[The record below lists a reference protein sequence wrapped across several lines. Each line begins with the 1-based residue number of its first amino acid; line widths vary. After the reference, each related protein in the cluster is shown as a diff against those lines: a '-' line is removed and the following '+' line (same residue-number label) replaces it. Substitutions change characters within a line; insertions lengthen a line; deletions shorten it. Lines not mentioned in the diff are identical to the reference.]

1 MAMERVQKRRH
12 IGEVILIWPSTSVP
26 PHIRELIDKIKAVYG
41 ARVVAIK
48 VRPSD
53 VDKLLSYTYMPEEE
67 VPEVHR
73 SLVEYMRYHGIRD
86 LPALIVDNKLVAAG
100 EGEVVEALKSLLY
113 NPAIA

>member
-53 VDKLLSYTYMPEEE
+53 VDRLLSYTYMPEVE

-73 SLVEYMRYHGIRD
+73 SFVRLLNRFDIRD
-86 LPALIVDNKLVAAG
+86 LPALIVDGRRVAAG
-100 EGEVVEALKSLLY
+100 SEAEVLRELQSLL
-113 NPAIA
+113 